1 MTDFFLSSA
10 LPSVT
15 TPPLTAESFS
25 KLFWSGAKNPLCR
38 VLIWSCGGLFLIW
51 LLNCLE
57 ILGFWLRDLSD
68 ISILLGR
75 MGLKSFLASTLS
87 DSTILGIGLPL
98 KVLSDYI
105 GVSRCFYLPGSP
117 RYWDRPVDLTR
128 VLKTWWISRKDVG
141 SLGSSGFDFVRSSG
155 RGALRMIFWLW

>member
-15 TPPLTAESFS
+15 AFLIVESLS
-25 KLFWSGAKNPLCR
+25 KLFYSGAKNPLCK

-57 ILGFWLRDLSD
+57 ILGFWLIDLSD

-75 MGLKSFLASTLS
+75 MGLKSFLASTLRE
-87 DSTILGIGLPL
+87 STILGMGLPL
-98 KVLSDYI
+98 RVLSDYI
-105 GVSRCFYLPGSP
+105 GVSRSFYLLGSP
-117 RYWDRPVDLTR
+117 RCWDRPVDLTR
-128 VLKTWWISRKDVG
+128 VLNTWWISRKEVG
-141 SLGSSGFDFVRSSG
+141 SLLSSVLVLVRSSG
-155 RGALRMIFWLW
+155 SGAFRITF

>member
-15 TPPLTAESFS
+15 TFFIEESLS
-25 KLFWSGAKNPLCR
+25 KLFWSLVKNPLYK
-38 VLIWSCGGLFLIW
+38 VLIWSYGGLFLYW

-57 ILGFWLRDLSD
+57 ILGFWLSDLSAD

-98 KVLSDYI
+98 RVLSDYI
-105 GVSRCFYLPGSP
+105 GVSSSFYLLRSA
-117 RYWDRPVDLTR
+117 RCWDRPVDFTL
-128 VLKTWWISRKDVG
+128 VLNTWWISRKEVG
-141 SLGSSGFDFVRSSG
+141 SFGSSVLLVFVKSRG
-155 RGALRMIFWLW
+155 RGALRMTF